1 MHETRFDLNKRRK
14 KRSIFLRNLFY
25 YQSNMTWLIQ
35 NANLVYVH
43 NIRKKEGNKVQCLN
57 VKEVM

>member
-1 MHETRFDLNKRRK
+1 MHETKFDLNKRRK

-25 YQSNMTWLIQ
+25 YQSNMTWFIQ

-43 NIRKKEGNKVQCLN
+43 NIRKKEGNKVQC
-57 VKEVM
+57 